1 LGDIDDIQ
9 RLKAQEELLQFTS
22 FTEAD
27 AWALGAMM
35 RSLAVERSLPIVI
48 DIRSA
53 GRKLFYAAM
62 PGTTPDNEHWV
73 RRKINTVMRFHQ
85 SSYLVGREFE
95 AKGAVLNEARGISP
109 TDHAPHGGCFPI
121 RVRGV
126 GVIGAITVSGLPQR
140 EDHDFVVECVCA
152 HLDVAYGKIALTQ
165 D

>member
-1 LGDIDDIQ
+1 LGDIDDNQ

-35 RSLAVERSLPIVI
+35 RSLAVERSLSIVI
-48 DIRSA
+48 DIRCA

-62 PGTTPDNEHWV
+62 PGTTPDNEGWV
-73 RRKINTVMRFHQ
+73 QRKINTVMRFHQ
-85 SSYLVGREFE
+85 SSYLVGRELE
-95 AKGAVLNEARGISP
+95 AKGAVLNETRGISP
-109 TDHAPHGGCFPI
+109 IDHAPHGGCFPI

-140 EDHDFVVECVCA
+140 EDHNFVVECVA
-152 HLDVAYGKIALTQ
+152 AFLGTPLLGVALP
-165 D
+165 